1 MKDSGPRHVAR
12 AIFFARSSRAL
23 KMETPDVRT
32 TLFLLFPL
40 LLAAGCGGKSD
51 TAVNGGGSGAAP
63 ASGELSPFQMKNGI
77 GPVTQEVALGP
88 IDKALAETGEHTF
101 EAKCTGC
108 HKLGE
113 RYVGPPL
120 GDVLSRRTPAYA
132 MNMML
137 NPDTMYTRHPEARAL
152 LAQYATQMPNL
163 HLTVDEARSI
173 VEYLR
178 EKAADHD

>member
-1 MKDSGPRHVAR
+1 
-12 AIFFARSSRAL
+12 
-23 KMETPDVRT
+23 VRLN
-32 TLFLLFPL
+32 LFLLLPL

-51 TAVNGGGSGAAP
+51 TAASGSGSGAAS
-63 ASGELSPFQMKNGI
+63 ASGELSPFQVKNGI
-77 GPVTQEVALGP
+77 GPVTEEVALGP
-88 IDKALAETGEHTF
+88 MDKALAEAGEHTF
-101 EAKCTGC
+101 EAKCAGC

-163 HLTVDEARSI
+163 HLTVNEARSI

-178 EKAADHD
+178 EKAADQD

>member
-51 TAVNGGGSGAAP
+51 TALNGGGSGAAP

-101 EAKCTGC
+101 EAKCAGC